1 MALDTQ
7 ASDWEFAGI
16 CQIGAAAG
24 IGGGGYMF
32 MFRSETAS
40 ERQDVYFF
48 GGGVGVGGSVGG
60 ASSPQIST
68 GEIPYS
74 PITCSNAFSMRDLHN
89 SAGTIASVGVSAIV
103 GWNYTLI
110 GANTLDTVYFEGQ
123 GGWGGNAGGF
133 GAGGT
138 VFAGIWKV
146 GRIMATSSPDE
157 EREMMREVRG
167 SRSS

>member
-16 CQIGAAAG
+16 CQIGVAAG
-24 IGGGGYMF
+24 VGGGAYMF

-48 GGGVGVGGSVGG
+48 GGGIGTGGNVGG
-60 ASSPQIST
+60 ASSPEIST

-74 PITCSNAFSMRDLHN
+74 PIECLHPFSMRGLHN
-89 SAGTIASVGVSAIV
+89 CVGSIVSGGVSFIV

-110 GANTLDTVYFEGQ
+110 GATSSRTVYFERQ

-138 VFAGIWKV
+138 AFMGIWKV
-146 GRIMATSSPDE
+146 GRIMATSSLDE

-167 SRSS
+167 SRRS